1 MKRKGVNPKTIG
13 KYMNMLVEL
22 KEEIEDNPKTK
33 RCREIIEMHRCGRQV
48 LSMLKKTGIITHSKN
63 GMTWTGQYPS
73 IKMVIDITEMIHQ
86 YKLDLRQRKNQS
98 GDLFRRKK
106 RTTYNKT
113 VTKTE
118 RIPVDDEQVTI
129 SSGTT
134 TIQIEKESIQ
144 KWHESYKKMVTERS
158 DIEIKQPAPD
168 SSMVSEYINH
178 ETKEKPLN
186 WFQKLII
193 YIFKIK

>member
-22 KEEIEDNPKTK
+22 KEEIDINPKTK
-33 RCREIIEMHRCGRQV
+33 RCTEIIEMHRCGHQV
-48 LSMLKKTGIITHSKN
+48 LSMLKKTGIITQSKN
-63 GMTWTGQYPS
+63 GIFWTGQHPS

-86 YKLDLRQRKNQS
+86 YKLELRQRKNQS

-106 RTTYNKT
+106 RSNFKKDI
-113 VTKTE
+113 KTE

-134 TIQIEKESIQ
+134 TIQIEKESIE
-144 KWHESYKKMVTERS
+144 KWHESYKKTIAEQSEKLIR
-158 DIEIKQPAPD
+158 EPLPD
-168 SSMVSEYINH
+168 ASMISEYINH
-178 ETKEKPLN
+178 EMNEKPLN
-186 WFQKLII
+186 LFQKLIN

>member
-22 KEEIEDNPKTK
+22 KEEIDINPKTK
-33 RCREIIEMHRCGRQV
+33 RCTEIIETHRCGHQV

-86 YKLDLRQRKNQS
+86 YKLELRQRKNQS

-168 SSMVSEYINH
+168 SSMVSEYINY

>member
-22 KEEIEDNPKTK
+22 KEEIDINPKTK
-33 RCREIIEMHRCGRQV
+33 RCTEIIEMHRCGHQV

-63 GMTWTGQYPS
+63 GMTWTGQHPS

-86 YKLDLRQRKNQS
+86 YKLELRQRKNQS

-129 SSGTT
+129 SSGPT
-134 TIQIEKESIQ
+134 TIQIEKEAIQ
-144 KWHESYKKMVTERS
+144 KWHESYKKMVAERS